1 MKKYTLIAIFLSM
14 NILSDMVYKF
24 DNQADEL
31 RFNNLIKEIRCPKCT
46 SGSLSSSNAPISE
59 DLKLKIVEM
68 IKDGKSDSD
77 IKEYV
82 SDRFGKESLYD
93 PEFTQQTY
101 ILWFGPLIFIV
112 IAFIIFFFRKK
123 T

>member
-14 NILSDMVYKF
+14 NMFSDMVYKF
-24 DNQADEL
+24 DNQEDEL

-59 DLKLKIVEM
+59 DLKLRIVQM

>member
-14 NILSDMVYKF
+14 NIFSDMVYKF
-24 DNQADEL
+24 DNQDDEL

>member
-14 NILSDMVYKF
+14 NIFSDMVYKF

-59 DLKLKIVEM
+59 DLKLRIVEM

-77 IKEYV
+77 IKQYV

>member
-1 MKKYTLIAIFLSM
+1 MKKYFLIAIFLS
-14 NILSDMVYKF
+14 IHIFSDMVYKF
-24 DNQADEL
+24 DNPTDEL

-93 PEFTQQTY
+93 PEFSQQTF

>member
-14 NILSDMVYKF
+14 NIFSDIVYKF
-24 DNQADEL
+24 DNQEDEL

-77 IKEYV
+77 IKQYV

>member
-14 NILSDMVYKF
+14 NIFSDMVYKF
-24 DNQADEL
+24 DNQEDEL

-68 IKDGKSDSD
+68 INDGKSDSD

>member
-14 NILSDMVYKF
+14 NIFSDMVYKF
-24 DNQADEL
+24 DNQEDEL

-46 SGSLSSSNAPISE
+46 SGSLLSSNAPISE

>member
-14 NILSDMVYKF
+14 NMFSDMVYKF
-24 DNQADEL
+24 DNQEDEL

-59 DLKLKIVEM
+59 DLKLRIVEM

-93 PEFTQQTY
+93 PEFSQQTF

-123 T
+123 I

>member
-14 NILSDMVYKF
+14 NMFSDMVYKF
-24 DNQADEL
+24 DNQEDEL

-59 DLKLKIVEM
+59 DLKLRIVEM

-93 PEFTQQTY
+93 PELTQQTY

>member
-1 MKKYTLIAIFLSM
+1 MKKYFLIIIFLSM
-14 NILSDMVYKF
+14 HISSDMVYKF

-93 PEFTQQTY
+93 PEFSHQTF
-101 ILWFGPLIFIV
+101 ILLFGPLIFIV

-123 T
+123 I

>member
-14 NILSDMVYKF
+14 NIFSDMVYKF
-24 DNQADEL
+24 DNQEDEL

-59 DLKLKIVEM
+59 DLKFKIVEM

>member
-1 MKKYTLIAIFLSM
+1 MKKYFLIIIFLSM
-14 NILSDMVYKF
+14 HIFSDMVYKF

-77 IKEYV
+77 IKQYV

>member
-14 NILSDMVYKF
+14 NIFSDMVYKF
-24 DNQADEL
+24 DNQEDEL

-93 PEFTQQTY
+93 PEFSQQTF

>member
-1 MKKYTLIAIFLSM
+1 MKKYFLIIIFLSM
-14 NILSDMVYKF
+14 HISSDMVYKF
-24 DNQADEL
+24 DSQADEL

-77 IKEYV
+77 IKQYV

>member
-14 NILSDMVYKF
+14 NIFSDMVYKF
-24 DNQADEL
+24 DNQEDEA

-101 ILWFGPLIFIV
+101 ILWFGPLIFII

>member
-14 NILSDMVYKF
+14 NMFSDMVYKF
-24 DNQADEL
+24 DNQEDEL

-93 PEFTQQTY
+93 PEFSQQTF

>member
-1 MKKYTLIAIFLSM
+1 MKKYFLIAIFLSM
-14 NILSDMVYKF
+14 HIFSDMVYKF

-93 PEFTQQTY
+93 PEFSQQTY
-101 ILWFGPLIFIV
+101 ILWFGPLIFIL

>member
-14 NILSDMVYKF
+14 NIFSDMVYKF
-24 DNQADEL
+24 DNQEDEL

-93 PEFTQQTY
+93 PEFTHQTY

>member
-1 MKKYTLIAIFLSM
+1 MKKYTFVAIFISL
-14 NILSDMVYKF
+14 NVFSDMVYKF

>member
-14 NILSDMVYKF
+14 HIFSDMVYKF
-24 DNQADEL
+24 DNQKDEL

>member
-1 MKKYTLIAIFLSM
+1 MKKNILIAIFLSF
-14 NILSDMVYKF
+14 NVFSDMVYKF
-24 DNQADEL
+24 ENQTDEL

>member
-14 NILSDMVYKF
+14 NIFSDMVYKF

>member
-1 MKKYTLIAIFLSM
+1 MKKNILIAIFLSF
-14 NILSDMVYKF
+14 NIFSDMVYKF
-24 DNQADEL
+24 ENQADEL

>member
-14 NILSDMVYKF
+14 NIFSDMVYKF
-24 DNQADEL
+24 DNQEDEL

-93 PEFTQQTY
+93 TEFTKQTY

>member
-14 NILSDMVYKF
+14 NIFSDMVYKF
-24 DNQADEL
+24 DNLEDEL

-77 IKEYV
+77 IKQYV

>member
-14 NILSDMVYKF
+14 NIFSDMVYKF
-24 DNQADEL
+24 DNQTDEL

-59 DLKLKIVEM
+59 DLKLRIVEM

>member
-1 MKKYTLIAIFLSM
+1 MKKYFLIIIFLSM
-14 NILSDMVYKF
+14 HISSDMVYKF

-68 IKDGKSDSD
+68 IKDGKSDSY

>member
-1 MKKYTLIAIFLSM
+1 MKKYTLITIFLSM
-14 NILSDMVYKF
+14 NIFSDMVYKF
-24 DNQADEL
+24 DNQEDEL

>member
-14 NILSDMVYKF
+14 NIFSDMVYKF
-24 DNQADEL
+24 DNQEDEL

-77 IKEYV
+77 IKQYV

-93 PEFTQQTY
+93 PEFTQQTF

>member
-1 MKKYTLIAIFLSM
+1 MKKYILIAIFLSM
-14 NILSDMVYKF
+14 NIFSDMVYKF
-24 DNQADEL
+24 DNQEDEL

>member
-14 NILSDMVYKF
+14 NMFSDMVYKF
-24 DNQADEL
+24 DNQEDEL

-59 DLKLKIVEM
+59 DLKLRIVEM

>member
-14 NILSDMVYKF
+14 NIFSDMVYKF
-24 DNQADEL
+24 DNQEDEL

-112 IAFIIFFFRKK
+112 IAFLIFFFRKK

>member
-1 MKKYTLIAIFLSM
+1 MKKYTLIAILLSM
-14 NILSDMVYKF
+14 NVFSDMVYKF
-24 DNQADEL
+24 DNQEDEL

-59 DLKLKIVEM
+59 DLKLRIVEM

>member
-14 NILSDMVYKF
+14 NIFSDMVYKF
-24 DNQADEL
+24 DNQEDEL

-82 SDRFGKESLYD
+82 SYRFGKESLYD

>member
-1 MKKYTLIAIFLSM
+1 MKKYFLIIIFLSM
-14 NILSDMVYKF
+14 HISSDMVYKF

-77 IKEYV
+77 IKQYV
-82 SDRFGKESLYD
+82 SDRFGKESIYD

>member
-24 DNQADEL
+24 DNQEDEL

-59 DLKLKIVEM
+59 DLKFKIVEM